1 MKISGPKLNSTICA
15 SNLRDWTP
23 SSLSNLLKEID
34 YLARKC
40 QENDSLILFRGQTN
54 GEWPLDSTFVRNSI
68 TTLFEIKDYQI
79 LPPSIRHQ
87 VSFHRSIASLLL
99 MKFDRI
105 IKPSGEAFAKELSH
119 GIDPYFELLKHVQ
132 QYPETYQESPFIKGT
147 NLIDWT
153 GTLDIALYFATYKG
167 KDSNKRIST
176 GDGAIWVYD
185 ASSTGNWLNFALTL
199 NVSDAIRIDTDAF
212 SVSLVLSAR
221 KAHFIHL

>member
-1 MKISGPKLNSTICA
+1 
-15 SNLRDWTP
+15 
-23 SSLSNLLKEID
+23 
-34 YLARKC
+34 
-40 QENDSLILFRGQTN
+40 
-54 GEWPLDSTFVRNSI
+54 
-68 TTLFEIKDYQI
+68 
-79 LPPSIRHQ
+79 
-87 VSFHRSIASLLL
+87 

-176 GDGAIWVYD
+176 GDGSIWVYD
-185 ASSTGNWLNFALTL
+185 ASSTGNILQTGKMKTTL
-199 NVSDAIRIDTDAF
+199 DSMTSAEFLSGGRTFPLMFHPQKQTNQLRSSNQQPAYIAQMDFRYDLADVWANYDKERDEKTFFKIHILEAIKYELADHLESRGVSEEH
-212 SVSLVLSAR
+212 VYP
-221 KAHFIHL
+221 H